1 MTGPDLNDFLAQA
14 AKGDRA
20 AFRALYQATAAQLNG
35 ILRAM
40 ITNRARREEILQEA
54 FVKIW
59 QNAARFDPEKGSA
72 ITWMATV
79 ARRLAIDELRRVN
92 PIHQSIDDD
101 EALKNSLAAE
111 TPQVE
116 SHGTDRLDLC
126 LKQLRGEYQNAIVL
140 AYLHG
145 LTYEEL
151 ARRLDKP
158 VGTVKTWVHRGLID
172 LRECM
177 G

>member
-1 MTGPDLNDFLAQA
+1 MTGPDLNTHLARA
-14 AKGDRA
+14 ATGDRA
-20 AFRALYQATAAQLNG
+20 AFRALYRATAAQLNG
-35 ILRAM
+35 VLRAM
-40 ITNRARREEILQEA
+40 IANQARREEILQEA

-72 ITWMATV
+72 MAWMATI
-79 ARRLAIDELRRVN
+79 ARRLAIDELRRAT
-92 PIHQSIDDD
+92 PMHQSIDDD
-101 EALKNSLAAE
+101 EMLKNSLATEA
-111 TPQVE
+111 PQLE
-116 SHGTDRLDLC
+116 PLGADRLDFC

-151 ARRLDKP
+151 ARRLAKP
-158 VGTVKTWVHRGLID
+158 VGTVKTWVHRGIID